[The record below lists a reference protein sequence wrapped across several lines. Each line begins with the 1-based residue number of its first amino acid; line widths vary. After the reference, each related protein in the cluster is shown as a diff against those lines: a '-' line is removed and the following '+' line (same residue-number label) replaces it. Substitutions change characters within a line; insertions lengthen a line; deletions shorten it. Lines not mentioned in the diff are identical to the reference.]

1 MYSIGPILLEL
12 FFVLL
17 KPQEIWEFLTKI
29 QPLYTLPGLIALGFI
44 IDSGRYALGVTRMK
58 PAPYLEYA
66 VVYLFWTATT
76 IAVNASSELVPQ
88 MIQFGTAMLM
98 ALGIAHSVQTL
109 GLYKIMAAA
118 LLSLTLFLAFVGA
131 HQAYQPT
138 KCFILDPGS
147 VANLIYDGRPCP
159 GPFESIA
166 CYREEDAGQD
176 VRYVCERPG
185 LMNTASITGRVRFR
199 GNLEDPNE
207 LALTVSAGLPFAF
220 GFYKLKKSFP
230 RLLVVLAGLVVVGMC
245 VFFSQ
250 SRGGQLV
257 LMTVLGTL
265 FVHRFGWKWAA
276 AAGAVALPGLAVVA
290 SMGSR
295 SAEEAEGSALERTEL
310 LHHGLESIVHQP
322 LFGIGKGQF
331 PNHFMLTAHN
341 SYVLAASETGLFGYF
356 TWLFVMILMIKIP
369 VSVLREMKGKDTPEA
384 KELTIWATSVL
395 ASSLGVTLGSFF
407 LSFTFHPILWIYIGV
422 AGALYGTV
430 RRMDP
435 TFRVGLSRNQK
446 LAICGGGITLLTVI
460 RIYVRIKLGA

>member
-1 MYSIGPILLEL
+1 VYSIGPILLEL

-17 KPQEIWEFLTKI
+17 KPQEIWEFLTKL
-29 QPLYTLPGLIALGFI
+29 QPLYTLPGLIVLGFV

-58 PAPYLEYA
+58 AAPYLEYA
-66 VVYLFWTATT
+66 VVFLGWTMVTVL
-76 IAVNASSELVPQ
+76 VNAAGELVPNA
-88 MIQFGTAMLM
+88 IQFGTAMLM

-109 GLYKIMAAA
+109 GLYRLLAAA

-131 HQAYQPT
+131 HQAFQPT
-138 KCFILDPGS
+138 RCFVLDPNS
-147 VANLIYDGRPCP
+147 VAALIYDGRPCP

-166 CYREEDAGQD
+166 CYRDEDIGED

-185 LMNTASITGRVRFR
+185 LMSTASITGRVRFR

-220 GFYKLKKSFP
+220 GFYKQKKDFL
-230 RLLVVLAGLVVVGMC
+230 RGLLLLVALVLVAMC

-265 FVHRFGWKWAA
+265 FVHRFGWKWAVTV
-276 AAGAVALPGLAVVA
+276 GSLALPGLAVVA
-290 SMGSR
+290 SMGGR

-310 LHHGLESIVHQP
+310 LQHGLESVVLRP
-322 LFGIGKGQF
+322 LFGLGKGQF

-341 SYVLAASETGLFGYF
+341 SYVLAASETGLFGYCV
-356 TWLFVMILMIKIP
+356 WLFVMVLMIKIP
-369 VSVLREMKGKDTPEA
+369 ISILREMKEKDTPKA
-384 KELTIWATSVL
+384 KELTIWATSAL
-395 ASSLGVTLGSFF
+395 ASGLGVMLGSFF

-430 RRMDP
+430 RRLDP

-446 LAICGGGITLLTVI
+446 LAVCAGGIALLTMI